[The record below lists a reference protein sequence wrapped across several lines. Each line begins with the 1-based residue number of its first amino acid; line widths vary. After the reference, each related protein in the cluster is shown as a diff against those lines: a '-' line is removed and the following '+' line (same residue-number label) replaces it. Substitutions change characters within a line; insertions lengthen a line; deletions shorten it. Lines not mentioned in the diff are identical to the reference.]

1 MNPLRP
7 STAPPPHARTVILA
21 SRSKARRALLRQL
34 GLRFRT
40 AVSRV
45 EEGGAHRCGCAAL
58 VVSNARRKALD
69 VAQRRRSGVVIAA
82 DTVVTAGG
90 KIIGK
95 PANLAEARATL
106 KFLSRRPQWV
116 HTGIAVVDVDRGR
129 TYTARE
135 KTKVVM
141 RPMSDREIS
150 RYFGRVSPLA
160 MAGSFDIQGLG
171 AVFVTRVEGCYFNV
185 VGLPLAALSRLLRRA
200 GIELP

>member
-1 MNPLRP
+1 MN
-7 STAPPPHARTVILA
+7 SAPPPRARTIILA
-21 SRSKARRALLRQL
+21 SSSKARRAVLRQL

-45 EEGGAHRCGCAAL
+45 EEGDAHRRGCAAL
-58 VVSNARRKALD
+58 VVGNARRKASD
-69 VAQRRRSGVVIAA
+69 VARRHRTGVVIAA
-82 DTVVTAGG
+82 DTIVMAGG
-90 KIIGK
+90 RVIGK
-95 PANLAEARATL
+95 PADLAEARRTL

-116 HTGIAVVDVDRGR
+116 HTGVAVVDIDRGR

-135 KTKVVM
+135 KTKVIM

-150 RYFGRVSPLA
+150 RYFGRVSPLD
-160 MAGSFDIQGLG
+160 MAGSFDIQGFG